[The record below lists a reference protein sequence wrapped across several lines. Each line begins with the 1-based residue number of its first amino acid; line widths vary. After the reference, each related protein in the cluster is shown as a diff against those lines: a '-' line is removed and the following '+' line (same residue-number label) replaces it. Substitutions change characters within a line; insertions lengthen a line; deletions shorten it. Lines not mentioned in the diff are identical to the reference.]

1 MIETSILI
9 VEYKTPELLARCI
22 ASLKEL
28 TTGSYEVLVHD
39 NSPPRPN
46 LGFAKA
52 NNYLISRSKGKYIVL
67 LNPDT
72 VVTPRWLDFLIAT
85 AQSDP
90 RIGVVQPKL
99 LLPNGMIDSTGHG
112 WTKWGTPFDRGAGEF
127 DKGQFDGATELSSC
141 CFGCALIK
149 REVFEKVGLLDEKL
163 FLFLEDVEFC
173 LRAKKAGWRVVYC
186 PKSIVYHSRH
196 GSGAAEGR
204 FNIPYIIL
212 KTRGPR
218 MYFKILIF
226 LILGIATG
234 VKNSDIGYVKKKIKQ
249 TWDSILI
256 QPHSGPSTLQ
266 PVRDR

>member
-1 MIETSILI
+1 MVETSILI
-9 VEYKTPELLARCI
+9 VEYKTPDLLSRCI
-22 ASLKEL
+22 TSVKEH
-28 TTGSYEVLVHD
+28 TAGSYEVLVWD

-52 NNYLISRSKGKYIVL
+52 NNYLISRSMGRYIVL

-72 VVTPRWLDFLIAT
+72 VVTPNWLDFLIET
-85 AQSDP
+85 AQSDS

-99 LLPNGMIDSTGHG
+99 LLPNRMIDSTGHG
-112 WTKWGTPFDRGAGEF
+112 WTKWGMPFDRGAGEV
-127 DKGQFDGATELSSC
+127 DRGQFDSATELSSC

-149 REVFEKVGLLDEKL
+149 RDVIQKVGLLDEKL

-186 PKSIVYHSRH
+186 PRSIVYHVRH

-204 FNIPYIIL
+204 FNIPYIAL
-212 KTRGPR
+212 KTRGVR

-226 LILGIATG
+226 LILGVGAG
-234 VKNSDIGYVKKKIKQ
+234 AKNSDIEYVKKKIRQ
-249 TWDSILI
+249 TWDAILI
-256 QPHSGPSTLQ
+256 QPHTTA
-266 PVRDR
+266 R